1 MRPTQLVIL
10 MDKRQIL
17 LLGLMLIAIACF
29 GQVRSSAFRMML
41 RGLLKHSVPEI
52 GVQEAAHDSA
62 SLVFLDAREPQE
74 FAVSHLKGAIFA
86 GYEHFEL
93 AQLPPLDRSKHIV
106 VYCSVGYRSEKI
118 TEKLNAAGFTHV
130 SNLYGGI
137 FEWVN
142 QGFPVYNAAGPTQ
155 EVHGFDHTW
164 GVWLR
169 KGKKVYSSK

>member
-1 MRPTQLVIL
+1 

-17 LLGLMLIAIACF
+17 LLGLILLAIACS
-29 GQVRSSAFRMML
+29 GQVRSSAFRVML

-52 GVQEAAHDSA
+52 GVQEAARDS
-62 SLVFLDAREPQE
+62 SSIVFLDAREPQE
-74 FAVSHLKGAIFA
+74 YAVSHIQGAIFA
-86 GYEHFEL
+86 GYDQFDL
-93 AQLPPLDRSKHIV
+93 TQLPSLDHNKRVV

-118 TEKLNAAGFTHV
+118 TEKLKAAGFAYV

-142 QGFPVYNAAGPTQ
+142 QDFPVYNAAGPTR
-155 EVHGFDHTW
+155 EVHAFDHSW
-164 GVWLR
+164 GIWLR

>member
-1 MRPTQLVIL
+1 

-17 LLGLMLIAIACF
+17 LFGLILLAIACS
-29 GQVRSSAFRMML
+29 GQVRSSAFRVML
-41 RGLLKHSVPEI
+41 RGLLKHTVPEI
-52 GVQEAAHDSA
+52 GVQEAARDS
-62 SLVFLDAREPQE
+62 SSIVFLDAREPQE
-74 FAVSHLKGAIFA
+74 YAVSHIQDAIFA
-86 GYEHFEL
+86 GYDHFDL
-93 AQLPPLDRSKHIV
+93 GQLPPLDHNKRIV

-118 TEKLNAAGFTHV
+118 TEKLHAAGFAHV

-142 QGFPVYNAAGPTQ
+142 QGFPVYNTTGPTQ
-155 EVHGFDHTW
+155 EVHAFDHSW